1 MTDCLSNLTA
11 DIQDH
16 IIEMLDP
23 PSVIALY
30 QANRYFHEKLTDRHS
45 QIMEICDND
54 ESLFKKFRNA
64 CFGGHLFIAKWL
76 CQSVHPLLQRKSS
89 LFDHHTIV
97 GCCDQNVNK
106 KMIKWMIDREIDTN
120 RYLFAYIC
128 GSKSL
133 EMAQYVLEIKPS
145 IDIHMREDFAFKN
158 ACRNN
163 HLDIAKWLF
172 EMGGINIHMNK
183 YELFSK
189 ACLSNQLDMV
199 NWFIE
204 VSHKSGERFDLA
216 DMRVDNLFTDV
227 CKRKHMNIAQ
237 ILVKLCEDHEYM
249 INIHINDDDAFC
261 HACIMGEL
269 QMAKW
274 LWELSKSKCSK
285 TGRPYGHIL
294 RSMNTYMFSC
304 NETRKW
310 LESIW

>member
-1 MTDCLSNLTA
+1 MTDYLSNLAA

-16 IIEMLDP
+16 IIELLDP

-30 QANRYFHEKLTDRHS
+30 QVSQYFHEKLTDRHS

-54 ESLFKKFRNA
+54 KSLNDKFRDA

-89 LFDHHTIV
+89 LFDHLIIV

-106 KMIKWMIDREIDTN
+106 KMIRWMIDQEIAM
-120 RYLFAYIC
+120 YPFLFASIC

-133 EMAQYVLEIKPS
+133 EMAQYALEINPS

-158 ACRNN
+158 ACWNN
-163 HLDIAKWLF
+163 RLDIAKWLF
-172 EMGGINIHMNK
+172 EMGDINIHMNK
-183 YELFSK
+183 YELFSN
-189 ACLSNQLDMV
+189 ACLSNKLDMV

-204 VSHKSGERFDLA
+204 VSHKSGTRFNLA
-216 DMRVDNLFTDV
+216 DMCVDNLFTVV
-227 CKRKHMNIAQ
+227 CKRTHLNIAQ

-249 INIHINDDDAFC
+249 INIHINNDYAFYN
-261 HACIMGEL
+261 ACVMGEL

-285 TGRPYGHIL
+285 TGRPYGIIL